1 MSNIIM
7 CDAKGG
13 SSTKINDVWGRIY
26 VEKVTVGENNIKN
39 MSDAKTLIASLRSDT
54 SGNVLAI
61 WRINAE
67 SPLPKVNEFG
77 GQSIESFGNAGI
89 RRKDGVWTYNV
100 GMGTNYDAVL
110 QSGSV
115 FYIVSGKSNTL

>member
-7 CDAKGG
+7 ADVKSG
-13 SSTKINDVWGRIY
+13 SSTEIDDVWGRIY
-26 VEKVTVGENNIKN
+26 VEKVEVGENSITN
-39 MSDAKTLIASLRSDT
+39 MQAAKTLVASMRSDT
-54 SGNVLAI
+54 SGSAIAI

-67 SPLPKVNEFG
+67 SPSPRENEFG
-77 GQSIESFGNAGI
+77 GYSIGGGSTGIRYRNGVWIYNAG
-89 RRKDGVWTYNV
+89 
-100 GMGTNYDAVL
+100 MATNYDAVL